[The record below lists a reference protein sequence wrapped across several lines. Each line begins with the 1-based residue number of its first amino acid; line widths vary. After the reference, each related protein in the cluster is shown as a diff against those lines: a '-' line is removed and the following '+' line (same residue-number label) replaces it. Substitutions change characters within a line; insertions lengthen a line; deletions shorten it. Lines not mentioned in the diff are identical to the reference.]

1 MGNIW
6 EKNGKKDVQSLERIH
21 FFLGGRPYL
30 KTNPKKM
37 QGQVMSGP
45 HIWVPMHRFW
55 WSDPRMPMF
64 LQAQRLVTSPDS
76 PDFFCCSAH
85 PIFFVHFLICFFHFS
100 PISRIFHLQLGPISN
115 HAGHIYVFQMSHIF
129 PISFPSF
136 PMSRTM
142 SSHLTGLPRDPRGD
156 LRHGLAVLRRGGSGR
171 PVALW
176 RPGLGQRP
184 AGAVLRQGV
193 FVGPFVGSN
202 VLDLEGIYRSSNG
215 YN

>member
-1 MGNIW
+1 
-6 EKNGKKDVQSLERIH
+6 
-21 FFLGGRPYL
+21 
-30 KTNPKKM
+30 
-37 QGQVMSGP
+37 
-45 HIWVPMHRFW
+45 
-55 WSDPRMPMF
+55 
-64 LQAQRLVTSPDS
+64 
-76 PDFFCCSAH
+76 
-85 PIFFVHFLICFFHFS
+85 
-100 PISRIFHLQLGPISN
+100 
-115 HAGHIYVFQMSHIF
+115 MSHIF

-142 SSHLTGLPRDPRGD
+142 SSHLAGLPRDPRGD

>member
-1 MGNIW
+1 M
-6 EKNGKKDVQSLERIH
+6 
-21 FFLGGRPYL
+21 P
-30 KTNPKKM
+30 
-37 QGQVMSGP
+37 GP
-45 HIWVPMHRFW
+45 HIWVPMLRFW

-76 PDFFCCSAH
+76 PDFCCSAH

-100 PISRIFHLQLGPISN
+100 PISRIFHLQLGTISN

-142 SSHLTGLPRDPRGD
+142 SSHLAGLPRDPRGD

-184 AGAVLRQGV
+184 AGAGSQGV
-193 FVGPFVGSN
+193 FFGPFVGSN

-215 YN
+215 YKL